1 MSGAVTGTEF
11 RRPNRVANPSRRVVL
26 AIVRLGVS
34 RVGEDEDVDRHRL
47 GPGGFARWRGHT
59 VRGAVF
65 RDDPPVLFVGDRAAL
80 SDQVDVSTAN
90 ENAILTGRS
99 MQPESGDAERA

>member
-1 MSGAVTGTEF
+1 M
-11 RRPNRVANPSRRVVL
+11 
-26 AIVRLGVS
+26 
-34 RVGEDEDVDRHRL
+34 
-47 GPGGFARWRGHT
+47 
-59 VRGAVF
+59 F